1 MKYDYKVETFVP
13 TVKGCG
19 ATDQGWDEARCGQF
33 QSFLNER
40 AAAGYKLHSM
50 EYRETKG
57 AAGCLGQTTS
67 VTLVCVFERP
77 QG

>member
-19 ATDQGWDEARCGQF
+19 ATDKGWDAERCNQF

-40 AAAGYKLHSM
+40 A
-50 EYRETKG
+50 

-67 VTLVCVFERP
+67 VTLVCVFERA